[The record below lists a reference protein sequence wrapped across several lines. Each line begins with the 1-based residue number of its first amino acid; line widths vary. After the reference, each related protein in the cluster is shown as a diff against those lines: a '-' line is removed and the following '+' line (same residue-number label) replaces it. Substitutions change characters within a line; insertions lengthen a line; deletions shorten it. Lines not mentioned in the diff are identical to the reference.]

1 MQFLKRIG
9 RVLII
14 SIFIILAS
22 FGIGIF
28 GINFRESVVE
38 NENRIELV
46 KKKDDDEDL
55 NDVAQN
61 EVKS

>member
-1 MQFLKRIG
+1 MQFLKRVG

-14 SIFIILAS
+14 SFFIILAS

-38 NENRIELV
+38 HENRIELV

-61 EVKS
+61 EVKG